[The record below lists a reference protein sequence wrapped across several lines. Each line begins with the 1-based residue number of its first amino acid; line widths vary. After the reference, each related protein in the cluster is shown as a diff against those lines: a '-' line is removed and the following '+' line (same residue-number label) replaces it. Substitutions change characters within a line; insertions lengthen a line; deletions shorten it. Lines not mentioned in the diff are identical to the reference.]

1 MAILEIQQARAA
13 AGEAALQG
21 PALYLSQLR
30 RELPRVMAG
39 ELRYRPV
46 ATDDYWRLWLATRH
60 PEFNRCLPWPAP
72 TQPAG
77 ALERMRDL
85 LADEAV
91 GRLIAFACERPSEGR
106 QWVAIFRFTAWRD
119 GLETGL
125 WLHPDGWGQGH
136 GTRIIAT
143 AIETA
148 FARTAIPAVYSK
160 TTADNVGAHRITTRC
175 GMTAIGPASAPDD
188 RGGMIHGIEWRITR
202 QEAARRKAD
211 RSAARVTGPKIG

>member
-1 MAILEIQQARAA
+1 MAIVEIQQARSTAT
-13 AGEAALQG
+13 EAALHG

-119 GLETGL
+119 GLEHDAAVELALGAIDAIGDRAVGGDAPALGVGAGVDATLRPRAGARQRCRSD
-125 WLHPDGWGQGH
+125 HQPDG
-136 GTRIIAT
+136 A
-143 AIETA
+143 
-148 FARTAIPAVYSK
+148 SK
-160 TTADNVGAHRITTRC
+160 
-175 GMTAIGPASAPDD
+175 
-188 RGGMIHGIEWRITR
+188 
-202 QEAARRKAD
+202 
-211 RSAARVTGPKIG
+211 

>member
-46 ATDDYWRLWLATRH
+46 AADDYWRLWLATRH

-72 TQPAG
+72 SEPTG
-77 ALERMRDL
+77 ALERMRAL
-85 LADEAV
+85 VADEAAGKLV
-91 GRLIAFACERPSEGR
+91 AFACERPDDER
-106 QWVAIFRFTAWRD
+106 QWVAIFRFTPWRD

-125 WLHPDGWGQGH
+125 WLPPDGWGKGY

-143 AIETA
+143 AIDTA

-160 TTADNVGAHRITTRC
+160 TTADNIGACRITTRC

-188 RGGMIHGIEWRITR
+188 RGGTIHGIEWRITR
-202 QEAARRKAD
+202 EEAAGRKAE
-211 RSAARVTGPKIG
+211 RLAT

>member
-46 ATDDYWRLWLATRH
+46 AADDYWRLWLATRH

-72 TQPAG
+72 SEPTG
-77 ALERMRDL
+77 ALERMRAL
-85 LADEAV
+85 VADEAAGKLV
-91 GRLIAFACERPSEGR
+91 AFACERPDDER
-106 QWVAIFRFTAWRD
+106 QWVAIFRFTPWRD

-125 WLHPDGWGQGH
+125 WLHPDGWGKGY

-143 AIETA
+143 AIDTA

-160 TTADNVGAHRITTRC
+160 TTADNIGACRITTRC

-188 RGGMIHGIEWRITR
+188 RGGTIHGIEWRITR
-202 QEAARRKAD
+202 EEAAGRKAE
-211 RSAARVTGPKIG
+211 RLAT